1 MVKTYRCFICYD
13 RNIKSEEVLKMDT
26 KKIGMFLK
34 QLRNENGMT
43 QEQLG
48 EKIGVSNKTISR
60 WETGNYMPPVDC
72 LNMLS
77 DIYHISIN
85 EILAGE
91 RVAGDE
97 FTKIAEQNIT
107 VTLKELQKDYQTFE
121 KKMIYILAIT
131 TVLTIIVLILLP
143 LKTLKDIIVMVLV
156 VAIAFIAN
164 TLNLVA
170 TATKK
175 EILDNK

>member
-1 MVKTYRCFICYD
+1 
-13 RNIKSEEVLKMDT
+13 MDT

-34 QLRNENGMT
+34 QLRNEMGMT

-48 EKIGVSNKTISR
+48 EKLGVSNKTISR

-85 EILAGE
+85 EILGGE
-91 RVAGDE
+91 RASGDE

-107 VTLKELQKDYQTFE
+107 ATLKELEKDFQTFE
-121 KKMIYILAIT
+121 KKMMCILAVT
-131 TVLTIIVLILLP
+131 TVLTIIILILLP
-143 LKTLKDIIVMVLV
+143 LETVKDVIVMVMV
-156 VAIAFIAN
+156 IAVAFIAN
-164 TLNLVA
+164 TLNLIALV
-170 TATKK
+170 TKK
-175 EILDNK
+175 EMLDDK

>member
-1 MVKTYRCFICYD
+1 
-13 RNIKSEEVLKMDT
+13 MDA

-34 QLRNENGMT
+34 ELRNEKGMT

-77 DIYHISIN
+77 DIYNISIN
-85 EILAGE
+85 EILGGE
-91 RVAGDE
+91 RATGDE

-107 VTLKELQKDYQTFE
+107 VTLKGVERNYQAF
-121 KKMIYILAIT
+121 KKIMMCILALT
-131 TVLTIIVLILLP
+131 TVLTIIVIILLP
-143 LKTLKDIIVMVLV
+143 MNTVRDVIVMVLV
-156 VAIAFIAN
+156 IAIAFIAN
-164 TLNLVA
+164 TLNLTLNLIA
-170 TATKK
+170 IATK
-175 EILDNK
+175 EGISDNI

>member
-1 MVKTYRCFICYD
+1 
-13 RNIKSEEVLKMDT
+13 MDA

-34 QLRNENGMT
+34 KLRNEHKMT

-48 EKIGVSNKTISR
+48 ERIGVSNKTISR

-91 RVAGDE
+91 RAVGEDFA
-97 FTKIAEQNIT
+97 KIAEQNVT
-107 VTLKELQKDYQTFE
+107 GTLKELEKNYQKFE
-121 KKMIYILAIT
+121 KKMIFILAVT
-131 TVLTIIVLILLP
+131 TLFTIVILILLP
-143 LKTLKDIIVMVLV
+143 MKTVKVVIVMVLV
-156 VAIAFIAN
+156 VAVAYIAN
-164 TLNLVA
+164 TLNIIALA
-170 TATKK
+170 ARKDSIKK
-175 EILDNK
+175 